1 MDLIQYTSVWAKG
14 DLLQGRIMFGVGI
27 LLLIAAVT
35 ILTNSHTLLKGTLIP
50 MGLAVLILVVYGGF
64 LAFSRSGHL
73 EKTRTAY
80 AENQEHAIQQEYD
93 KAIADNKNYT
103 MLKPI
108 WIGLIIISAILFF
121 VFKTDYLK
129 GLSMGLIGL
138 FFIVLVLDT
147 LLQYRLK
154 PYLEILTQ
162 LNT

>member
-14 DLLQGRIMFGVGI
+14 DLLQGRIMLSVGI
-27 LLLIAAVT
+27 LFLIAAVT
-35 ILTNSHTLLKGTLIP
+35 IITNSHALLKGTLIP

-73 EKTRTAY
+73 EKTRAVY
-80 AENQEHAIQQEYD
+80 EENQEQAIQQEYI

-103 MLKPI
+103 TLKPI

-129 GLSMGLIGL
+129 GLSLGLIGL
-138 FFIVLVLDT
+138 FFIALIVDS
-147 LLQYRLK
+147 LLHYRLK
-154 PYLEILTQ
+154 PYLEILNQ

>member
-1 MDLIQYTSVWAKG
+1 MDLIQYTSIWAKG
-14 DLLQGRIMFGVGI
+14 DLFQGRIMLGVGI

-35 ILTNSHTLLKGTLIP
+35 VLTNSHTLLKGTLIP

-73 EKTRTAY
+73 EKTSNAY
-80 AENQEHAIQQEYD
+80 AENQQQAIQQEYN

-108 WIGLIIISAILFF
+108 WVGLIIISAILFF
-121 VFKTDYLK
+121 VFRTDYLK
-129 GLSMGLIGL
+129 GLSLGLIGL
-138 FFIVLVLDT
+138 FLIALIVDS

-154 PYLEILTQ
+154 PYLEILNQ